1 MYDMSDWFFQLKN
14 LFEKL
19 DGLSSEQSYRRVF
32 DNIEEFMDSYQNGD
46 SPRQAHEDYWT

>member
-32 DNIEEFMDSYQNGD
+32 DNFEEFMDSF
-46 SPRQAHEDYWT
+46 QAGNSVHETYEDYWN